1 MAETAHATPPAGKYL
16 VDSYEEW
23 AKGEAIPIVTGACLD
38 LPSIET
44 RPWARFGLG
53 GAFCHV
59 EGRDDFLTVLLLDLG
74 PGAGAAPQRHLFEA
88 VFVVLAGTGA
98 VELEL
103 AGGARRLEWGPD
115 SVFAVPMNAR
125 YRLVNSGAAPA
136 RLALFSDLRY
146 LLNLYRSERFLF
158 ASAMDFP
165 ERQSGEVLV
174 RDIASLP
181 LGAERARRFD
191 LAAGSLG
198 CDLVELAPHSYGRA
212 RRQMQGAHLLAL
224 AGPGYTLIGSDTPEE
239 ATRID
244 WHRGTLFAAPG
255 MRFGQHFNPGPAPA
269 RLLDVEFGSEHYP
282 LFRSRRA
289 AYGDGSVYAA
299 GRAEIAREQ
308 EDPRIALDFTAACT
322 GFA

>member
-1 MAETAHATPPAGKYL
+1 MADDAQAKPPAGKYL

-23 AKGEAIPIVTGACLD
+23 AKGEAIPIVTGAALD
-38 LPSIET
+38 LTAIDT
-44 RPWARFGLG
+44 RPWARFGVG
-53 GAFCHV
+53 GAFCHL
-59 EGRDDFLTVLLLDLG
+59 EGRDDFLTVLLLDVA
-74 PGAGAAPQRHLFEA
+74 AGGRAVPQRHLFEA
-88 VFVVLAGTGA
+88 VFVVLAGTGV

-115 SVFAVPMNAR
+115 SLFAVPMNAR

-158 ASAMDFP
+158 ATDMAFP
-165 ERQSGEVLV
+165 EREGGEALV
-174 RDIASLP
+174 RDIASLAP
-181 LGAERARRFD
+181 AGDGTRHFD

-198 CDLVELAPHSYGRA
+198 CDLLEMAPHSYGRA

-224 AGPGYTLIGSDTPEE
+224 GGSGYSLVGSDAPAE
-239 ATRID
+239 AMRID
-244 WHRGTLFAAPG
+244 WRRGTLFAAPG
-255 MRFGQHFNPGPAPA
+255 MRFAQHFNPGTAPA
-269 RLLDVEFGSEHYP
+269 RLLDIELGSARYP

-299 GRAEIAREQ
+299 GRAEIAPEQ
-308 EDPRIALDFTAACT
+308 EDPRIAAAFAAACT
-322 GFA
+322 G